1 MKAIVKFIIT
11 APEDCSK
18 KQFIEWVKGEIG
30 ICPSDTK
37 NPLYVYDLKK
47 HVKNAKIEIEKWEKN

>member
-18 KQFIEWVKGEIG
+18 HQFIEWVKGEIG
-30 ICPSDTK
+30 ICPADTK
-37 NPLYVYDLKK
+37 NPLYVHNLKN
-47 HVKNAKIEIEKWEKN
+47 HVKNAKIEIEK

>member
-11 APEDCSK
+11 APKDCSE

-30 ICPSDTK
+30 ICLADTK
-37 NPLYVYDLKK
+37 NPLYVYGLKK
-47 HVKNAKIEIEKWEKN
+47 QVRNAKIEITK